1 MTPKMLDHITI
12 RGFRSI
18 AAVERLELRAL
29 NVLIGANGSGKSNF
43 LEVFKFLRKIREGRL
58 QDYIGQ
64 QGGADSIL
72 HFGGEATPNLD
83 LDLSFGG
90 GVAIVEVGSDAGMP
104 CARTSFVIS
113 ARTGRASP
121 LRWSTTT
128 PFLRRDRGA
137 WPGRSSASQHATSS
151 QRAEAVEAALL
162 EDIARKMGP
171 GFDPQRFEPHSRLAT
186 LP

>member
-121 LRWSTTT
+121 GSI
-128 PFLRRDRGA
+128 
-137 WPGRSSASQHATSS
+137 ASDKSFTLHAV
-151 QRAEAVEAALL
+151 Q
-162 EDIARKMGP
+162 
-171 GFDPQRFEPHSRLAT
+171 RLASRRVLSCSSSVST
-186 LP
+186 SAAGSTM